1 MDGLKPLDVES
12 WIDAG
17 RAVVVVAGDLD
28 AHSAPRLREELE
40 RLEPPARYR
49 VVLDLRDLTFLDE
62 TGVGVMIGAA
72 KRARA
77 GGGSLVLIAPRDVV
91 ARKLRAIGLSGVL
104 REYGNLDEAF
114 AALVKSPVDR

>member
-1 MDGLKPLDVES
+1 MGELKPFDVES
-12 WIDAG
+12 WIDER
-17 RAVVVVAGDLD
+17 RAVVVLTGDLD
-28 AHSAPRLREELE
+28 VHSAPRLREELE

-72 KRARA
+72 KRARD
-77 GGGSLVLIAPRDVV
+77 GGGRVVLIAPRDTI
-91 ARKLRAIGLSGVL
+91 ARKLRMTGLLRVL
-104 REYGNLDEAF
+104 CAYGSLDEAF